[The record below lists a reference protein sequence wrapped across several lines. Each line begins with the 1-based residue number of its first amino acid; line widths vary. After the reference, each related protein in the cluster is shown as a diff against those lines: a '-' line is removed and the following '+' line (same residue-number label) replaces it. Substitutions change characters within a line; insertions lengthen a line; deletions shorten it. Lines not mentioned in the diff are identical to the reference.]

1 LLPMVTDR
9 GAFETLR
16 ALYVFREAQPLGG
29 S

>member
-1 LLPMVTDR
+1 MVTDR